1 MTTYDTLQSI
11 LVESFGVDAATV
23 SPDTTFAELELDSL
37 DLVELSMAVEDR
49 LGVGIADDEVEK
61 IASVGDAVQLIDA
74 KVTA

>member
-1 MTTYDTLQSI
+1 MTTYDTLQTI
-11 LVESFGVDAATV
+11 LVDSFGVDAATV
-23 SPDTTFAELELDSL
+23 SPETTFAELELDSL

>member
-1 MTTYDTLQSI
+1 MTTYDTLQTI
-11 LVESFGVDAATV
+11 LVDSFGVDAATV
-23 SPDTTFAELELDSL
+23 SPETTFAELELDSL
-37 DLVELSMAVEDR
+37 DLVELSMAIEDR

>member
-1 MTTYDTLQSI
+1 MSTYETLQDI
-11 LVESFGVDAATV
+11 LVSSFGVDAGTV
-23 SPDTTFAELELDSL
+23 TAETTFAELELDSL

-61 IASVGDAVQLIDA
+61 IASVGDAVSLIDA